1 MIELKK
7 VVCAYDGKI
16 VLNGLDLSL
25 PERGAIAVTGPSGA
39 GKTTFLKLLAGLV
52 PPASGSVEGLNG
64 KRVSMVF
71 QEDRLLP
78 WRTALE
84 NAALFCGSEVRAKEV
99 LVALELGGALDK
111 RPDEL
116 SGGMRRR
123 VAIARALCYGGDIL
137 LLDEPFKG
145 LDDALKLRV
154 AKRVKDAFPLTVLA
168 THDMAEAVLMG
179 CTERIEL

>member
-1 MIELKK
+1 MIELKNI
-7 VVCAYDGKI
+7 VCSYDGKT
-16 VLNGLDLSL
+16 VLNDLSLSL
-25 PERGAIAVTGPSGA
+25 PEHGAVAVTGPSGK

-52 PPASGSVEGLNG
+52 LPASGSIEGLVN

-84 NAALFCGSEVRAKEV
+84 NAALFCGDEVYAHET
-99 LVALELGGALDK
+99 LVALELSDALKK

-123 VAIARALCYGGDIL
+123 VAIARALCFGGDIL

-154 AKRVKDAFPLTVLA
+154 ARHVKGVFPLTIIA
-168 THDMAEAVLMG
+168 THDMEEAQMLA
-179 CTERIEL
+179 CTQRVEL

>member
-1 MIELKK
+1 MIKLTNI
-7 VVCAYDGKI
+7 VCAYDGKP
-16 VLNGLDLSL
+16 VLDGLNFTF
-25 PERGAIAVTGPSGA
+25 PETGAVALTGPSGR
-39 GKTTFLKLLAGLV
+39 GKTTLLKLLAGLIA
-52 PPASGSVEGLNG
+52 PDSGKIEGLSD

-84 NAALFCGSEVRAKEV
+84 NVALFCGNEALAWEALVR
-99 LVALELGGALDK
+99 LELGDALEK
-111 RPDEL
+111 RPPEL

-123 VAIARALCYGGDIL
+123 AALARALCFGGDIL

-154 AKRVKDAFPLTVLA
+154 AAQVKGVFPMTVLA
-168 THDMAEAVLMG
+168 THDMAEAKLLG
-179 CTERIEL
+179 CTERIDL